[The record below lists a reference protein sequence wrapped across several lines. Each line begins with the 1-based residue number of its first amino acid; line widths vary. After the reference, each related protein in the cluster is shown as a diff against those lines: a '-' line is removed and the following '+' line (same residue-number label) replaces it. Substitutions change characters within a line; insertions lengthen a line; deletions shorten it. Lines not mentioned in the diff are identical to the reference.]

1 MIRALFAPALVTVMV
16 FCSSLALAQSKVETP
31 IKHQEIV
38 QVGPY
43 RVTVGFSEWPLRAE
57 RSLHITYSP
66 DGGIGGLKGVRTF
79 VPAGGL
85 SEEQKGSYPFD
96 SPLLR
101 FTRDQSTWGDDD
113 ISFTPEGT
121 RTLEISLD
129 GPKGKG
135 VGRLENLIVGER
147 PAGPPASLIYALSL
161 IPVLALLVI
170 AARSWRQ
177 VRPGSRR
184 ETHAW

>member
-1 MIRALFAPALVTVMV
+1 MIRTLIAPALVSVMV
-16 FCSSLALAQSKVETP
+16 FCSSLSFAQSKVETP
-31 IKHQEIV
+31 IKHQETV
-38 QVGPY
+38 QAGPY
-43 RVTVGFSEWPLRAE
+43 RVVVGFSEWPLQAE

-66 DGGIGGLKGVRTF
+66 DGGIGGLKGVRKF

-85 SEEQKGSYPFD
+85 SEDQKDRYPFD
-96 SPLLR
+96 ARFFR

-113 ISFTPEGT
+113 ISLTTEGNYA
-121 RTLEISLD
+121 LEISVD

-135 VGRLENLIVGER
+135 VGRLENLNFGER

-170 AARSWRQ
+170 SARAWRQ

>member
-1 MIRALFAPALVTVMV
+1 MIRALLVTIMV
-16 FCSSLALAQSKVETP
+16 FCSSLSFAQSTVETP
-31 IKHQEIV
+31 IKHQETV
-38 QVGPY
+38 QAGPY
-43 RVTVGFSEWPLRAE
+43 RVVVGFSEWPLQAE
-57 RSLHITYSP
+57 RSLHITYTP
-66 DGGIGGLKGVRTF
+66 DGGIQGLNGTRKF
-79 VPAGGL
+79 IPATSL
-85 SEEQKGSYPFD
+85 SENQQGNYPFE
-96 SPLLR
+96 SRLVR

-113 ISFTPEGT
+113 ISFTTEGKYA
-121 RTLEISLD
+121 LEISVD

-135 VGRLENLIVGER
+135 VGRLENLSFGER

-170 AARSWRQ
+170 SARAWRQ

>member
-1 MIRALFAPALVTVMV
+1 MIRALLVAIMV
-16 FCSSLALAQSKVETP
+16 FCSSVSLAQTKVETP
-31 IKHQEIV
+31 IKHQKIV

-43 RVTVGFSEWPLRAE
+43 RVVVGFSEWPVQAE
-57 RSLHITYSP
+57 RSLHITFTP
-66 DGGIGGLKGVRTF
+66 DGGITELKGVRKF
-79 VPAGGL
+79 IPAGGL
-85 SEEQKGSYPFD
+85 SENQKDRYPFD
-96 SPLLR
+96 ARLVR
-101 FTRDQSTWGDDD
+101 FTRDQSVWGDDD
-113 ISFTPEGT
+113 ISFASQGT
-121 RTLEISLD
+121 RTLEISID

-135 VGRLENLIVGER
+135 VGRLENLSIGER

-177 VRPGSRR
+177 VRPAEKR